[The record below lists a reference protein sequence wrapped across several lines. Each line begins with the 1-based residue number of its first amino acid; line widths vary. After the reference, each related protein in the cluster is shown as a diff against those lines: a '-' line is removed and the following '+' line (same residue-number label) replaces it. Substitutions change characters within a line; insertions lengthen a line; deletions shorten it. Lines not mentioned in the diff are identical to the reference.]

1 MSPAPLAPPSAAA
14 AAISAPEPSGP
25 SAPRVATDSV
35 FATGR
40 RVASA
45 PRRPVQR
52 LIRRPARGPLRSA
65 TAALGSLGLAAS
77 LAVGGLAAAGPS
89 AAAAQE
95 VTTRPASGSFTLT
108 GSGYGHGRG
117 MSQWGAYGAAAAGLT
132 WQQIIA
138 FYYPGTALHSIAD
151 SQMRVLISAD
161 TDGDTMVKPAA
172 GLSAVVGRT
181 AVTMPTGAGYTA
193 WRAKRYANGITVQ
206 YRDRAGAWR
215 GWRGFTM
222 RSGVLVFRTSS
233 GIVRLVLPS
242 GTSQDVRG
250 SVYSTISGSK
260 VITVVNSTMEAYL
273 RSVVPAEMPASWHV
287 RALSAQAVA
296 ARTYAASY
304 RQRQRAKGASWDIC
318 DSISCQVYKG
328 VARYTASGT
337 RVPGEFARTDA
348 AITAT
353 KGRVLRVT
361 KSSTSAFAFAEFS
374 ASNGGYT
381 VAGGPFYQ
389 VAKRDPYD
397 GRLANPN
404 TAWSS
409 KVAVTTLEK
418 TYGLGRLIDVRIL
431 DRDGNGVFGGRVDEV
446 QLTGSTRAVTL
457 TGTRLRQDLKL
468 RSEMF
473 KVTQTP
479 VAPAS

>member
-14 AAISAPEPSGP
+14 AAIAASNPSGQ
-25 SAPRVATDSV
+25 SRQSRAGDATASTRS
-35 FATGR
+35 TGR

-45 PRRPVQR
+45 HRPSVRR
-52 LIRRPARGPLRSA
+52 PLRSA
-65 TAALGSLGLAAS
+65 TAALSSLGLAVS
-77 LAVGGLAAAGPS
+77 LAVGGLTATAPS

-95 VTTRPASGSFTLT
+95 VTTRPASGSFTLS

-117 MSQWGAYGAAAAGLT
+117 MSQWGAYGAADAGLT
-132 WQQIIA
+132 WRQILA
-138 FYYPGTALHSIAD
+138 FYYPGTALHAITD

-161 TDGDTMVKPAA
+161 TDGDTTVKPAP
-172 GLSAVVGRT
+172 GLSATIGRS
-181 AVTMPTGAGYTA
+181 AVRLPAGAGYTA
-193 WRAKRYANGITVQ
+193 WRAKRYANGITLQ
-206 YRDRAGAWR
+206 YRDRAGAWKS
-215 GWRGFTM
+215 WRGFVM
-222 RSGVLVFRTSS
+222 RSGVLVFSTSS
-233 GIVRLVLPS
+233 GLVRLVLPS

-250 SVYSTISGSK
+250 SVYATISGSK
-260 VITVVNSTMEAYL
+260 VVTVVNSTMEAYL

-304 RQRQRAKGASWDIC
+304 RQRQRAKGALWDIC
-318 DSISCQVYKG
+318 DSQACQVFKG

-337 RVPGEFARTDA
+337 RVPGESTRSDA
-348 AITAT
+348 AIIAT
-353 KGRVLRVT
+353 KGQVLRVT

-404 TAWSS
+404 KAWSS
-409 KVAVTTLEK
+409 TVAVSTLEK

-431 DRDGNGVFGGRVDEV
+431 DRDGKGTFGGRIDEV
-446 QLTGSTRAVTL
+446 QLTGSTRAVTIS
-457 TGTRLRQDLKL
+457 GAKLRQALKL

-473 KVTQTP
+473 KVSATP
-479 VAPAS
+479 VKTPAPARS